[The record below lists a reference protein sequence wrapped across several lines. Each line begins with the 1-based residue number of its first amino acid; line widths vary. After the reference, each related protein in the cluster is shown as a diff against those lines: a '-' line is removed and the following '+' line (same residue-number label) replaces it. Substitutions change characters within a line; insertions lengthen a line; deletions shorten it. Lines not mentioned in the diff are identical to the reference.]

1 MNGNVGTPWR
11 GGRTEIGGPSPDDGW
26 AWGRPRRCTL
36 CNEPDSGHSILTLA
50 ASPVRRFPSPSP
62 LACRPAEK
70 NPAPPHT
77 RLRTRLSKWAAQRET
92 FERAS
97 GELPGGAVELDSAR
111 GRPQTCTVCN
121 NSDSRSL
128 LAHPHF
134 FFRAPFPLTVGTCL
148 DVCILCTRL
157 SKVTGPA
164 PRSLFAFYLLISD
177 IVLSL
182 PFS

>member
-1 MNGNVGTPWR
+1 MNPGQGNFLCVHSRTSERVFAFRSQPQVRFADLLSRFVSRVGPYR
-11 GGRTEIGGPSPDDGW
+11 RTGTSGICP
-26 AWGRPRRCTL
+26 
-36 CNEPDSGHSILTLA
+36 EP
-50 ASPVRRFPSPSP
+50 
-62 LACRPAEK
+62 
-70 NPAPPHT
+70 
-77 RLRTRLSKWAAQRET
+77 AQRAT
-92 FERAS
+92 T
-97 GELPGGAVELDSAR
+97 GTWGLPGGAVELDSAR

-164 PRSLFAFYLLISD
+164 PRSLFAFYLLTSD
-177 IVLSL
+177 IVWCVTI
-182 PFS
+182 